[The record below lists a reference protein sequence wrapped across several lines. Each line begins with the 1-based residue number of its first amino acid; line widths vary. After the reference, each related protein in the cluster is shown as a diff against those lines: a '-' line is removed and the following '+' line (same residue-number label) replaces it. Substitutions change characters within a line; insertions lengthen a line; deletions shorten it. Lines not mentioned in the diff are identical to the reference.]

1 MILMPGRSWRGPL
14 PERTEAQGVL
24 EYELKRDVTVL
35 AERIGERNLFRYP
48 KLVATAQYLE
58 TQLAEAGYDVT
69 RQPFDVMDRECVN
82 LSVELAGTDRA
93 DEIIVIGGHYDS
105 VPGCPAANDNGT
117 GVAATLALAR
127 RMRGDRPARTIRFV
141 LFVNEEPP
149 WFRTADMGSVVYAKA
164 CRERGDNVVAM
175 MSLETI
181 GCYSDEKGSQKYPG
195 PIGLLYP
202 SAGNF
207 IAFVGNI
214 RSRPLVRRV
223 VRSFRQHAK
232 FPSEGAA
239 LPASIP
245 GVGWSDHWSFWK
257 QGYRAL
263 MVTDTA
269 PFRYTHY
276 HQPTDTPDKIDF
288 GRTAR
293 VVEGIEAVVRE
304 LAQG

>member
-1 MILMPGRSWRGPL
+1 MILMPGRSWSEPL
-14 PERTEAQGVL
+14 PELTAAQAAL
-24 EYELKRDVTVL
+24 ADELKGDVTVL
-35 AERIGERNLFRYP
+35 AEQIGDRNLLCYA
-48 KLVATAQYLE
+48 KLVATAEYIE
-58 TQLAEAGYDVT
+58 TQLAEAGYEVT
-69 RQPFDVMDRECVN
+69 HQVFDVMNRECVN
-82 LSVELAGTDRA
+82 LSVELAGTGSA
-93 DEIIVIGGHYDS
+93 DEVIVIGGHYDS
-105 VPGCPAANDNGT
+105 IPGCPAANDNGT

-127 RMRGDRPARTIRFV
+127 AFRADKPARTIRFV

-149 WFRTADMGSVVYAKA
+149 WFQTADMGSVVYAKA

-181 GCYSDEKGSQKYPG
+181 GCYNDEKGSQKYPG
-195 PIGLLYP
+195 PIALCYP

-223 VRSFRQHAK
+223 VRSFRRHAK

-239 LPASIP
+239 LPAFVP

-257 QGYRAL
+257 QGYPAL

-276 HQPTDTPDKIDF
+276 HQPTDTPDKIDY
-288 GRTAR
+288 GRAAR
-293 VVEGIEAVVRE
+293 VVEGVKAVVRD
-304 LAQG
+304 LAGN

>member
-1 MILMPGRSWRGPL
+1 MIRMPGKSYQGPL
-14 PERTEAQGVL
+14 DPLTQEQVMLRDA
-24 EYELKRDVTVL
+24 LKRDVEAVGG
-35 AERIGERNLFRYP
+35 RIGERSLYRY
-48 KLVATAQYLE
+48 AQLMETVEFLE
-58 TQLAEAGYDVT
+58 TSLADAGYKVE
-69 RQPFDVMDRECVN
+69 RQEFVVEENTCSN
-82 LSVELAGTDRA
+82 LAVELAGSARSE
-93 DEIIVIGGHYDS
+93 EIVVIGAHYDS
-105 VPGCPAANDNGT
+105 VFGSPGANDNGT

-127 RMRGDRPARTIRFV
+127 AFRDEKPARTLRFV

-149 WFRTADMGSVVYAKA
+149 WFQTADMGSVVYAKA

-195 PIGLLYP
+195 PIALCYP

-223 VRSFRQHAK
+223 VRSFRRHAK

-257 QGYRAL
+257 QGYPAL

-276 HQPTDTPDKIDF
+276 HRSTDTPDKIDF
-288 GRTAR
+288 ERTAR
-293 VVEGIEAVVRE
+293 VVEGIEAVVRD
-304 LAQG
+304 LAV

>member
-24 EYELKRDVTVL
+24 EYELKHDVTVL
-35 AERIGERNLFRYP
+35 AEQIGERNVFRYA

-69 RQPFDVMDRECVN
+69 RQPFEVMDRECVN

-93 DEIIVIGGHYDS
+93 DEVIVIGGHYDS

-127 RMRGDRPARTIRFV
+127 RMHGDKPARTIRFV

-181 GCYSDEKGSQKYPG
+181 GCYSDVKGSQKYPG
-195 PIGLLYP
+195 PIALCYP
-202 SAGNF
+202 AAGNF

-223 VRSFRQHAK
+223 VRSFRRHAK

-239 LPASIP
+239 LPASVP

-276 HQPTDTPDKIDF
+276 HRPTDTPDKIDF
-288 GRTAR
+288 ERTAR
-293 VVEGIEAVVRE
+293 VVEGIEAVVRD
-304 LAQG
+304 LAG